1 MRDQRTRILAHLRL
15 LRESKPKHFWGTTAV
30 AATSLFS
37 MVAAFA
43 VAPST
48 AQIQASQQLVTEAL
62 VLPQIQPYRD
72 ASSVFIR
79 EERVQRGDS
88 IASLLARMGVDDDE
102 ILQFLRQERR
112 AKPFFQQL
120 RPGKWITAKTDAN
133 GTLVSLVFPLNAEDK
148 AIVVERREGKF
159 DVSEQTLQ
167 LETRVSMKSGEV
179 HSSLFAAMD
188 EAGLPDN
195 VAVQLTEI
203 FGSEIDF
210 HRDLRRGDKF
220 SVVFETIYHQGQPL
234 RAGRVL
240 AAEFVN
246 HGETHR
252 AAYFAPEDGKGSYY
266 TPDGR
271 SLKKAFLRSPLEV
284 SRISSGFAMRLHPIM
299 QDWRAHKGVD
309 YAAPTGT
316 RVKATADGV
325 VDFVGRQN
333 GYGNIIVLRHRDKY
347 TTHYGHLSGFGP
359 GMSKGTQVRQG
370 DVIGYVGMTGWA
382 TGPHLHYE
390 FRIDNVHQNP
400 LSNALP
406 IDVPL
411 TASQIAQFKRRVDPL
426 LARIDLVKSDVVAQL
441 D

>member
-1 MRDQRTRILAHLRL
+1 MKIQKTRILAHLRL
-15 LRESKPKHFWGTTAV
+15 LRENKPKHFWGTTAV
-30 AATSLFS
+30 AATSLFG

-48 AQIQASQQLVTEAL
+48 AQLQASQQLVVEAL
-62 VLPQIQPYRD
+62 TLPQVEPYWD
-72 ASSVFIR
+72 PTSVFIR

-88 IASLLARMGVDDDE
+88 IASLLARMGVDEDE
-102 ILQFLRQERR
+102 VLQFLRQDRR
-112 AKPFFQQL
+112 AQPFFQQL
-120 RPGKWITAKTDAN
+120 RPGKWITAKTDAK
-133 GTLVSLVFPLNAEDK
+133 GALVSLIFPLNADDR
-148 AIVVERREGKF
+148 AIVVERRDGKF
-159 DVSEQTLQ
+159 DVSEQALQ
-167 LETRVSMKSGEV
+167 LETRVSTKSGEI

-210 HRDLRRGDKF
+210 HHDLRRGDRF
-220 SVVFETIYHQGQPL
+220 SVVLETIYHQGQPL

-240 AAEFVN
+240 AAEFIN
-246 HGETHR
+246 RGEIHR

-271 SLKKAFLRSPLEV
+271 SLKQAFLRSPLEV
-284 SRISSGFAMRLHPIM
+284 SRITSGFAMRLHPIT

-309 YAAPTGT
+309 FAAPTGT
-316 RVKATADGV
+316 RVRATADGV
-325 VDFVGRQN
+325 VDFVGSQN
-333 GYGNIIVLRHRDKY
+333 GYGNIVVLRHREKY
-347 TTHYGHLSGFGP
+347 TTYYGHLSGFGS
-359 GMSKGTQVRQG
+359 GIRKGTKVHQG

-390 FRIDNVHQNP
+390 FRINNVNQNP
-400 LSNALP
+400 LSAALAV
-406 IDVPL
+406 DNPL
-411 TASQIAQFKRRVDPL
+411 TPNQLVQFRRRVNPL
-426 LARIDLVKSDVVAQL
+426 LAGIDLVKSNVVAQI